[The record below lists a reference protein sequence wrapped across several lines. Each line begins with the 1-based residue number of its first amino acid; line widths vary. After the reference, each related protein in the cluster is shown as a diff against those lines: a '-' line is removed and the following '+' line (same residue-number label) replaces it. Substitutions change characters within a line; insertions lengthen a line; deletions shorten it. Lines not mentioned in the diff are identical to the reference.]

1 MVPGPGGAFAR
12 APHRVRLVTGAVKIT
27 VANEEMARVPRR
39 DRHNPT
45 DLEELT
51 SWAALIC
58 LLGGLAVGIIAVGVM
73 LAFCPPLDVR
83 SLVLLTL
90 QAASTGA

>member
-1 MVPGPGGAFAR
+1 M
-12 APHRVRLVTGAVKIT
+12 
-27 VANEEMARVPRR
+27 PRR
-39 DRHNPT
+39 DRDNPT

-58 LLGGLAVGIIAVGVM
+58 LLGGLAVGIIVVGLM

-83 SLVLLTL
+83 SLVLLL
-90 QAASTGA
+90 QSASTGA